1 VRRPLAKRVL
11 DVVVSATLLLLLS
24 PVVLAVLVAFALDV
38 VLEREDRGSLFYREP
53 RISRGRMFE
62 LLKFRTL
69 RADAVSRAGGHA
81 RLLEADPANLTWLG
95 RRVLKP
101 WYLDEIPQL
110 WNILQGDLSLVGP
123 RPWPPE
129 LVEQQRAEGITYRDE
144 VSAGLTGLAQLTK
157 GSDQRYADLD
167 IAYVERSRTLAGW
180 ALVRYDLQIV
190 LRTVRVV
197 ARGEGLSY

>member
-1 VRRPLAKRVL
+1 MQRPLAKRVL

-53 RISRGRMFE
+53 RISHGRMFG

-69 RADAVSRAGGHA
+69 RAAALSGAGGHA

-110 WNILQGDLSLVGP
+110 WNILRGDLSLVGP

>member
-38 VLEREDRGSLFYREP
+38 VLERQDRGSLFYREP
-53 RISRGRMFE
+53 RISRGRTFG

-69 RADAVSRAGGHA
+69 RADAVARAAGHA

-110 WNILQGDLSLVGP
+110 WNILRGDLSLVGP

-129 LVEQQRAEGITYRDE
+129 LVAQQRAEGVTYRDE

-167 IAYVERSRTLAGW
+167 IAYVERCRTLAGW
-180 ALVRYDLQIV
+180 ALVRYDLGIV

-197 ARGEGLSY
+197 VRGEGLSY

>member
-38 VLEREDRGSLFYREP
+38 LLEREDRGSLFYREP
-53 RISRGRMFE
+53 RISRGRTFG

-69 RADAVSRAGGHA
+69 RADAVLRAGGHA

-110 WNILQGDLSLVGP
+110 WNILRGDLSLVGP

-129 LVEQQRAEGITYRDE
+129 LVEQQRAEGVTYRDE

-167 IAYVERSRTLAGW
+167 IAYVERCRTLAGW
-180 ALVRYDLQIV
+180 ALVRYDLGIV

>member
-1 VRRPLAKRVL
+1 MRRPLAKRLL
-11 DVVVSATLLLLLS
+11 DLVVASFLLLLLS
-24 PVVLAVLVAFALDV
+24 PVVVAVLVAFALDV
-38 VLEREDRGSLFYREP
+38 ALEREDRGSLFYREP
-53 RISRGRMFE
+53 RISHGRTFG

-69 RADAVSRAGGHA
+69 RADALARAGGHA
-81 RLLEADPANLTWLG
+81 RLLEADSANLTWLG

-110 WNILQGDLSLVGP
+110 WNILRGDLSLVGP

-144 VSAGLTGLAQLTK
+144 VPAGLTGLAQLTK

-167 IAYVERSRTLAGW
+167 IAYVERCRTLAGW
-180 ALVRYDLQIV
+180 AIVRYDLEIV
-190 LRTVRVV
+190 FRTVRVV
-197 ARGEGLSY
+197 ARGQGLSY

>member
-53 RISRGRMFE
+53 RISRGRMFG

-110 WNILQGDLSLVGP
+110 WNILRGDLSLVGP

>member
-1 VRRPLAKRVL
+1 VRRPLAKRLL
-11 DVVVSATLLLLLS
+11 DLVVATLLLLLLS
-24 PVVLAVLVAFALDV
+24 PVVLAVLVAFALNV

-53 RISRGRMFE
+53 RISRGRTFG

-69 RADAVSRAGGHA
+69 RADALARAGGHA

-101 WYLDEIPQL
+101 WYVDEIPQL
-110 WNILQGDLSLVGP
+110 WNIVRGDLSLVGP

-129 LVEQQRAEGITYRDE
+129 LVERQRAEGITYRDE
-144 VSAGLTGLAQLTK
+144 IPAGLTGLAQLTK

-167 IAYVERSRTLAGW
+167 IAYVERCRTLAGW
-180 ALVRYDLQIV
+180 ALVRYDLEIV